1 MSYSVKEVAEM
12 FRISPHTVRYYTDQ
26 ELIPGVR
33 RDHNGR
39 RMFDDAALGW
49 LRTIIAFRTAGMS
62 IDMIRHYLDL
72 YNQGEETIPARY
84 QLLVKQQQLT
94 RQKLDD
100 LTRQLEVI
108 NEKVQSY
115 NGWIHP
121 SGSTQN
127 KKGQ

>member
-26 ELIPGVR
+26 ELIPGVT

-39 RMFDDAALGW
+39 RMFDDASLGW

-84 QLLVKQQQLT
+84 QLLVQQQQLT
-94 RQKLDD
+94 MQKIDD
-100 LTRQLEVI
+100 LTHQLEVI

-115 NGWIHP
+115 NGWTHP
-121 SGSTQN
+121 AGSTPI
-127 KKGQ
+127 KKGR